1 MSETKNSNLDLDFVF
16 DDNEDPDIQSL
27 FEENHFDDDDDK
39 DDHIISQMNIN
50 TKDHEPITQKKMR
63 SLCDFEPDMDALL
76 LTAESSMII
85 EGMKYYTKSDFSS
98 NTLPIYLEAR
108 KGIEFYMKIL
118 NRSPNNYRR
127 LKILIDSDI
136 DCQKVERIAFNLYQR
151 LYDEIPETDRQK
163 LDAFENLHFLFKEA
177 TQKASISNSMKTL
190 KKYLLISGKIDEGK
204 LRECSNREHTEFKND
219 INNLR
224 KHLKLALEMTK
235 KGNSE
240 ITKNIK
246 GKDLNVF
253 IIRTSEFLS
262 YYYRLVGNDENV
274 NYFNRIF
281 NIYRKYFVIRD

>member
-1 MSETKNSNLDLDFVF
+1 MSETKNGSLDLDFVF

-136 DCQKVERIAFNLYQR
+136 DCQKVERTFLHPVLFHQR
-151 LYDEIPETDRQK
+151 IYKPGV
-163 LDAFENLHFLFKEA
+163 
-177 TQKASISNSMKTL
+177 IS
-190 KKYLLISGKIDEGK
+190 
-204 LRECSNREHTEFKND
+204 RFRH
-219 INNLR
+219 LR
-224 KHLKLALEMTK
+224 KR
-235 KGNSE
+235 
-240 ITKNIK
+240 
-246 GKDLNVF
+246 
-253 IIRTSEFLS
+253 IRFP
-262 YYYRLVGNDENV
+262 RI
-274 NYFNRIF
+274 YFRIS
-281 NIYRKYFVIRD
+281 VA